1 MVPSPTNRHQFVLLN
16 LVAVLMEYT
25 QQHGGRLLF
34 APSDV
39 VFTQYDVVQPDL
51 LYFSEARRH
60 LVQLDAPTDA
70 APDLTVEV
78 ISPGTSTHDRV
89 RKQATYARFGVS
101 EYWIVDP
108 FEETI
113 ESFSLDGHVYRA
125 GIRSPA
131 APAWPCRREFRGS
144 AWPPRASS
152 ISAERSRLAAGFQ
165 HAHDPASCRPEHQD
179 RRGRHLRARRRHL
192 RRLGRARSGEAR
204 THGRAS
210 STARRRSAVRRSAR
224 SSAPSSGSTRTGRSR
239 TRSRTASPTTSSRD
253 LDDGRRPFTGACR

>member
-1 MVPSPTNRHQFVLLN
+1 MARMSTGLVSYADLQQMPDDGRQYELYDGEVRVVPSPTNRHQFVLLN
-16 LVAVLMEYT
+16 LVAVLMEYR

-60 LVQLDAPTDA
+60 LVQLDAPTSA

-89 RKQATYARFGVS
+89 RKQATYARFGVR

-125 GIRSPA
+125 
-131 APAWPCRREFRGS
+131 
-144 AWPPRASS
+144 AS
-152 ISAERSRLAAGFQ
+152 I
-165 HAHDPASCRPEHQD
+165 
-179 RRGRHLRARRRHL
+179 
-192 RRLGRARSGEAR
+192 
-204 THGRAS
+204 T
-210 STARRRSAVRRSAR
+210 
-224 SSAPSSGSTRTGRSR
+224 GSTGV
-239 TRSRTASPTTSSRD
+239 AVSPGIPGLRVAAARIFD
-253 LDDGRRPFTGACR
+253 LS